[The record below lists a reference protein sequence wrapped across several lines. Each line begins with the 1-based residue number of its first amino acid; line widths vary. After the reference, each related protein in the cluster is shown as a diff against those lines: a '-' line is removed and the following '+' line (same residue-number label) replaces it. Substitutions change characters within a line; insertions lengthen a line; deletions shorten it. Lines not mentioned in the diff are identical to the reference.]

1 MRTLQRWLWGAM
13 LPHGKSSNCSV
24 SSSYAFARRCEV
36 GASVNLLDMHA
47 SGAFARGMN
56 ESAPLVVHHLEHSRS
71 LRVLWLLEELG
82 LPYEIKRYARDKN
95 FRAPPELAAVH
106 PLGRSPVVEVDGHV
120 LAESGAI
127 IEYFVERE
135 GGKLRPQEHEA
146 LLQYRFF
153 LPYAEGSA
161 MPPLLVQLLVE
172 KIRTQQVPFFV
183 KPITHKIG
191 DGIEQAFSGPAIA
204 THFGFV
210 DAELAKRP
218 YFAGSELSAADIQ
231 MIYPAEAA
239 LQRGKADWPNLR
251 AWRERVTARPAY
263 QRAESRGGTA
273 MPKAGI

>member
-1 MRTLQRWLWGAM
+1 MRLKESTCWTGERPTPLL
-13 LPHGKSSNCSV
+13 LPMS
-24 SSSYAFARRCEV
+24 
-36 GASVNLLDMHA
+36 
-47 SGAFARGMN
+47 
-56 ESAPLVVHHLEHSRS
+56 ESPPLIVHHLEYSRS

-82 LPYEIKRYARDKN
+82 LPYEIKRYARDQN
-95 FRAPPELAAVH
+95 FRAPPELSAVH

-153 LPYAEGSA
+153 LHYAEGSA

-172 KIRTQQVPFFV
+172 KIRAQKVPFFL
-183 KPITHKIG
+183 KPITGKIG
-191 DGIEQAFSGPAIA
+191 DGIEKGFSGPAIA

-231 MIYPAEAA
+231 MIYPVEAA
-239 LQRGKADWPNLR
+239 LLRSTGVWPNLR
-251 AWRERVTARPAY
+251 AWQQRVTARPAY
-263 QRAESRGGTA
+263 RRAESRGGPA
-273 MPKAGI
+273 MPAQASLPTRNHRP